1 MYSKG
6 TKRERK
12 KRMWVADVG
21 GGRGLQVERKNARMR
36 ECEKC
41 AKVEGMLYPY
51 GAEMYWGGDLIR
63 KMMGKWRTVS
73 VSVSDVW
80 HGVSAELCTVVI

>member
-1 MYSKG
+1 M
-6 TKRERK
+6 
-12 KRMWVADVG
+12 
-21 GGRGLQVERKNARMR
+21 QVERKNARMR

-51 GAEMYWGGDLIR
+51 GAEIYWGGDLIR